1 MNNLKSPFLLPALL
15 LGGVLGLSACS
26 SQPQQVQLQPTVNL
40 DSVAQHSIIAAIKS
54 QDLRSN
60 RFLISIHQDGEEQAQ
75 LIASGSNLRQ
85 SIEQQLSASW
95 QQQGVGFVPDSPNLI
110 TIELLELASKVE
122 ESSVKHTATSTMRI
136 KVTVDTPHKTLAKQ
150 FRSTHTNEG
159 AFSVNVNKQADAM
172 SQQLSELLTQI
183 ASDPQ
188 LIEVLEYQL

>member
-1 MNNLKSPFLLPALL
+1 MKSPFLLPALL

-122 ESSVKHTATSTMRI
+122 ESSVKHAATSTMRI

>member
-1 MNNLKSPFLLPALL
+1 MKSPFLLPALL